1 MVIFAF
7 LTSLSLAMPIS
18 DCSGST
24 PVAFDVVASHGP
36 VQEAANYTLA
46 EISELAHRTRRS
58 GKHAPLGFYLASFG
72 YTVSVDV
79 SVLSETTCSE
89 PVHVTV
95 TLMLFDRHI
104 EIGKELV
111 AEPCLFALARNHYR
125 RHAGADDVV
134 LLDAARAQE
143 MALQQIPLP
152 RLQHDAAL
160 ADEDRQRLH
169 DALTVAIDRTLASFD
184 ALSADARDKV
194 GSFDEVKKLSSNC
207 NSGT

>member
-1 MVIFAF
+1 MGIPAF
-7 LTSLSLAMPIS
+7 LTSLSLAIPIS
-18 DCSGST
+18 ACSGPT

-36 VQEAANYTLA
+36 VQESTDYTLG

-58 GKHAPLGFYLASFG
+58 GKHAPLGFYFAAFG

-104 EIGKELV
+104 QIGKELV
-111 AEPCLFALARNHYR
+111 AEPCLFALARDHYR

-134 LLDAARAQE
+134 LSEAARAQE
-143 MALQQIPLP
+143 VALQQIPLP

-160 ADEDRQRLH
+160 ADADRQRLD
-169 DALTVAIDRTLASFD
+169 DALKVAIDRTLAPFE
-184 ALSADARDKV
+184 ALSTDARDKIDT
-194 GSFDEVKKLSSNC
+194 FDEVQKLSSTC